1 MTRVAPPPMLIF
13 LACAYGLAWLVALPL
28 WLGDGLATP
37 WFTLVAVA
45 MMFTPTVAA
54 LVVVFLVEKPQHKA
68 HALGLV
74 PLRPVGRFVGHLA
87 LGLTVPIVVCLAALP
102 IGHLAGV
109 FPADFTGLSGF
120 AQIAEE
126 QLAQVGV
133 DELPMSIEALAAL
146 QVFNVLIAALIINLL
161 PALGEE
167 IGWRGWMLPRL
178 MRFGPW
184 GAIGISGVIWGL
196 WHAPLILLGYNYP
209 DAPGWLGLAAMVG
222 LCTVMGGIFGWLRLR
237 SGSVWPTA
245 LAHSTFNAAASTYMI
260 FIAADA
266 TFNPLHA
273 TVTGWTGW
281 ILPAVVVLLVV
292 MTGRFAP
299 AAADA
304 RRTTAHP

>member
-1 MTRVAPPPMLIF
+1 MQIPETQRDVTRMPMPMF
-13 LACAYGLAWLVALPL
+13 LAAAYGLAWLVALPL
-28 WLGDGLATP
+28 WLGDGLSSP

-68 HALGLV
+68 RALGLV
-74 PLRPVGRFVGHLA
+74 PLRPAGRLVGHLA
-87 LGLTVPIVVCLAALP
+87 LGLTVPILLCLAALP
-102 IGHLAGV
+102 IGHLAGI

-120 AQIAEE
+120 AQITEE

-133 DELPMSIEALAAL
+133 EELPLPIETLAAL
-146 QVFNVLIAALIINLL
+146 QVVNVLIAALIINLL

-209 DAPGWLGLAAMVG
+209 GTPGWLALAAMVG
-222 LCTVMGGIFGWLRLR
+222 LCTVMGGVFGWLRLR
-237 SGSVWPTA
+237 SSSVWPAA
-245 LAHSTFNAAASTYMI
+245 LAHSALNAAASTYVI

-266 TFNPLHA
+266 TFDPLHA
-273 TVTGWTGW
+273 TITGWTGW
-281 ILPAVVVLLVV
+281 ILPAVVVVV
-292 MTGRFAP
+292 VVLSGRFA
-299 AAADA
+299 A
-304 RRTTAHP
+304 RAPR